1 MHEGKVQC
9 PSCDAGVTHA
19 ALVKTDTSAGDT
31 RFSMTALARSFPT
44 LRPFDFEGQWNAESF
59 DLYDWD
65 SKGAAAQHAARFVL
79 AVWSGKAVH
88 FADYGEDSC
97 PWETGAFDAMEALKC
112 WDIRHRGAFLAWA
125 RDPWWPQ

>member
-1 MHEGKVQC
+1 M
-9 PSCDAGVTHA
+9 
-19 ALVKTDTSAGDT
+19 TS
-31 RFSMTALARSFPT
+31 P
-44 LRPFDFEGQWNAESF
+44 
-59 DLYDWD
+59 Y
-65 SKGAAAQHAARFVL
+65 
-79 AVWSGKAVH
+79 